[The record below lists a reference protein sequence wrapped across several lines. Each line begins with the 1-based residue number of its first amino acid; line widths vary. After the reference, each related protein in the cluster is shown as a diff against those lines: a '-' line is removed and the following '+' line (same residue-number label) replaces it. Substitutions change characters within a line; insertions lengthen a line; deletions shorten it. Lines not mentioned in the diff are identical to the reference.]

1 MVRQYVC
8 CHLPREIKLISFF
21 CFLLSIF
28 SIAFVFCILLSA
40 FLVVI
45 AVHVCYG
52 GRGGLAGASID
63 LIWAFSASGF
73 DTLTRL
79 LNLAYLAFII
89 FASIDLIW
97 AFSAS
102 GFDFDTFSCLGIQQ
116 ICGASIVL
124 IWVLLQRPV
133 ADTLDFVVLLEFGV
147 FVF

>member
-1 MVRQYVC
+1 MVRQYAG
-8 CHLPREIKLISFF
+8 CHLPREIKLMSFF

-73 DTLTRL
+73 D
-79 LNLAYLAFII
+79 
-89 FASIDLIW
+89 
-97 AFSAS
+97 
-102 GFDFDTFSCLGIQQ
+102 FDTFSCLGIQH

-124 IWVLLQRPV
+124 IWVLLQGPV
-133 ADTLDFVVLLEFGV
+133 ADTLDFVVF
-147 FVF
+147 